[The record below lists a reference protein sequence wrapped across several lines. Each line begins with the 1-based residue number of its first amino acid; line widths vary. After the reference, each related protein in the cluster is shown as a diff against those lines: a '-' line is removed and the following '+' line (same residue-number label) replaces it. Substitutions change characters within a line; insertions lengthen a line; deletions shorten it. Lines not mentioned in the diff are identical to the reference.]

1 MQKMST
7 SFEHMLENASSPEVV
22 AAVVLNA
29 IIAENPSL
37 RYLAGNDAEMWLE
50 AKRNM
55 SDDEFYK
62 MTKQSFN

>member
-29 IIAENPSL
+29 ITAENPSL
-37 RYLAGNDAEMWLE
+37 IFSRKGC
-50 AKRNM
+50 RNVVR
-55 SDDEFYK
+55 SSKKYV
-62 MTKQSFN
+62 